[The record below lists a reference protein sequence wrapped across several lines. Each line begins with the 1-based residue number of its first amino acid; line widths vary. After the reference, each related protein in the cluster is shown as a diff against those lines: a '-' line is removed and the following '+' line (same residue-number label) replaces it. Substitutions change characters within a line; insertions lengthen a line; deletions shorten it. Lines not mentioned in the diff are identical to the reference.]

1 MQEERKK
8 VTNRLTFVTIV
19 ANVFLAT
26 FKFFAGIVGNS
37 SAMVSDAIHSL
48 SDIFTTVVAYF
59 GVKMAS
65 RQADEGHPYGH
76 ERIESVAGLA
86 LGTLLLIT
94 GLGIGIEGCRKI
106 FEVLNSPVE
115 TQLPTAIALVGAC
128 VSIVIKEAM
137 FWYTRYYA
145 KKINSTAFMADA
157 WHHRTDA
164 ISSVAALLGIAASL
178 LGFAIFD
185 SVASIIICIF
195 IIFVALK
202 MMSGALDQVLDAS
215 AGKTLESE
223 IRTFVEKQ
231 CGVKSVDVLKTRM
244 MGNRICVDL
253 EIGVEGSLTL
263 FEAHKIAEDVRIKIV
278 KNFKDIKFV
287 TIHENPVSSDEN

>member
-8 VTNRLTFVTIV
+8 VTNRLTFVTIA
-19 ANVFLAT
+19 ANVFLAA

-106 FEVLNSPVE
+106 FEVLNSPVQ
-115 TQLPTAIALVGAC
+115 TQLPTVIALVAAC

-164 ISSVAALLGIAASL
+164 ISSVAALLGIAASMA
-178 LGFAIFD
+178 GFAIFD
-185 SVASIIICIF
+185 LVASIIICIF
-195 IIFVALK
+195 IIVVALK

-231 CGVKSVDVLKTRM
+231 SGVNSVDVLKTRM

-263 FEAHKIAEDVRIKIV
+263 FEAHKIAEDVRVKIV
-278 KNFKDIKFV
+278 KHFKDVKFV
-287 TIHENPVSSDEN
+287 TIHENPVSSDKN